1 MDIKNFQKISTEM
14 SNNGLFLTNPMQISS
29 ANTTEDKKSITNF
42 EVKRENNPISNRDF
56 VQQIS
61 TINTTENEKPI
72 TNFEVKSENNPISNE
87 DFVHQHYNDEKKE
100 IVQKNSNTKLENVQ
114 KNSNPKLENY
124 QPVTLIAPWKTK
136 EPFQNILVK
145 TFDENGEIT
154 NVKSES
160 IPIKP
165 TINVINKIVNP
176 SSEGEKNFQCLTCSV
191 MFSRSTDL
199 TRHHSIVHEGKKP
212 FQCEICEY
220 QTIRNYDL
228 KRHVLKLHNR
238 FPCEICSS
246 IFYRDYELKA
256 HLSNVHSISTFN
268 SQSFLNILNTQD
280 VSIFDGKAFYEG
292 KKNILCTICN
302 SQFSSHSN
310 LRSHITQVHERKRPH
325 KCGTCDYQFSRRFD
339 MKRHIER
346 VHHGKKKV
354 DNPYS
359 QGYV

>member
-1 MDIKNFQKISTEM
+1 MDTKNFQKINTQI
-14 SNNGLFLTNPMQISS
+14 SNNGVFLTNPMQISYT
-29 ANTTEDKKSITNF
+29 NTIEDKKEITNF
-42 EVKRENNPISNRDF
+42 EVKRENNLISNG
-56 VQQIS
+56 I
-61 TINTTENEKPI
+61 
-72 TNFEVKSENNPISNE
+72 
-87 DFVHQHYNDEKKE
+87 KE
-100 IVQKNSNTKLENVQ
+100 ESDQKNSNSQLEND
-114 KNSNPKLENY
+114 
-124 QPVTLIAPWKTK
+124 QPVTLIAPWKSK

-145 TFDENGEIT
+145 TFDVNGEIT

-160 IPIKP
+160 IHVKNDFEIKRNIFSETEVHIKP
-165 TINVINKIVNP
+165 ASNEINNNVNP
-176 SSEGEKNFQCLTCSV
+176 SSEGEKNFQCLTCFV

-199 TRHHSIVHEGKKP
+199 TRHHSVVHEGKKP

-220 QTIRNYDL
+220 QTIRSYDL
-228 KRHVLKLHNR
+228 KRHVLKVHNR

-292 KKNILCTICN
+292 KKTIMCTICN

-346 VHHGKKKV
+346 VHQGKKKV
-354 DNPYS
+354 DNLYS